1 MNNNAKEVAMVSQ
14 QTEQSAIPFG
24 KPARIGN
31 FKIWKS
37 KFELVSD
44 PTEEQR
50 KKIAE
55 ESRGKKKAVRQ
66 KVTIDC
72 INVSIL
78 DGSWMV
84 RIPQT
89 FEQFAMLSL
98 AYSWSLSEDKD
109 EQVKGSDY
117 LRTAISN
124 MYYVSCI
131 CNGFFHHGVEMVTS
145 AYADPD
151 LLKENERGV
160 AFLNDAKLTIERF
173 LEWRKGY
180 DELVAAGE
188 PSDRELHQDEIA
200 EQAIELLDNE
210 EKKE

>member
-1 MNNNAKEVAMVSQ
+1 MNNNAKVVAMGSQ
-14 QTEQSAIPFG
+14 QTEQSAIPYG

-50 KKIAE
+50 KKVAE

-98 AYSWSLSEDKD
+98 AYSWSLSDDKD
-109 EQVKGSDY
+109 EQVKGTDY

-131 CNGFFHHGVEMVTS
+131 CNGYFHHGVEMVTS
-145 AYADPD
+145 AYVDPE

-160 AFLNDAKLTIERF
+160 AFLKDAKLTIERF

-180 DELVAAGE
+180 DKLVAEGE
-188 PSDRELHQDEIA
+188 PSERELHQDEIA
-200 EQAIELLDNE
+200 EQAMEILANE

>member
-1 MNNNAKEVAMVSQ
+1 MNNNAKEVAIPSQ
-14 QTEQSAIPFG
+14 QTKQSAIPYG

-37 KFELVSD
+37 KYTFD
-44 PTEEQR
+44 KDADG
-50 KKIAE
+50 KKIKPQIV
-55 ESRGKKKAVRQ
+55 G
-66 KVTIDC
+66 DC

-89 FEQFAMLSL
+89 FEQFAMLNL
-98 AYSWSLSEDKD
+98 AYTWSLSEDKD
-109 EQVKGSDY
+109 ERTKGTDY

-145 AYADPD
+145 AYADPE
-151 LLKENERGV
+151 LLRENERNE
-160 AFLNDAKLTIERF
+160 AFLKDAKLTIERF

-180 DELVAAGE
+180 DEMVAAGE

-200 EQAIELLDNE
+200 KQAMEILSE
-210 EKKE
+210 

>member
-1 MNNNAKEVAMVSQ
+1 MSDKNKVVAAMPQ
-14 QTEQSAIPFG
+14 PTGQGGIPFG

-37 KFELVSD
+37 KYTFD
-44 PTEEQR
+44 KDADG
-50 KKIAE
+50 KKIKPQIV
-55 ESRGKKKAVRQ
+55 G
-66 KVTIDC
+66 DC
-72 INVSIL
+72 INVSSL

-109 EQVKGSDY
+109 EQVKGTDY

-145 AYADPD
+145 AYVDPE

-160 AFLNDAKLTIERF
+160 AFLKDAKQTIERF

-180 DELVAAGE
+180 DAMVTAGE

-200 EQAIELLDNE
+200 EQAMEILSE
-210 EKKE
+210 

>member
-1 MNNNAKEVAMVSQ
+1 MDNNAKEVAMVSQ
-14 QTEQSAIPFG
+14 QTKQSAIPFG

-50 KKIAE
+50 KKVAE
-55 ESRGKKKAVRQ
+55 ESKGKKKAIRQ

-109 EQVKGSDY
+109 EQVKGTDY

-131 CNGFFHHGVEMVTS
+131 CNGFYHHGVEMVTS

-160 AFLNDAKLTIERF
+160 AFLKDAKQTIERF

-180 DELVAAGE
+180 DEQVAAGE
-188 PSDRELHQDEIA
+188 PSDRELHQDELA
-200 EQAIELLDNE
+200 EQAMDILGE
-210 EKKE
+210 

>member
-1 MNNNAKEVAMVSQ
+1 MSNKAKEVAIQSQ

-50 KKIAE
+50 KKVAE
-55 ESRGKKKAVRQ
+55 ESGGKKKAIRQ

-98 AYSWSLSEDKD
+98 AYSWSLSDDKD
-109 EQVKGSDY
+109 EQVKGTDY

-160 AFLNDAKLTIERF
+160 AFLKDAKQTIERF

-180 DELVAAGE
+180 DELVEAGE
-188 PSDRELHQDEIA
+188 PSDRELHQEEIA
-200 EQAIELLDNE
+200 EKAMEILDGKE
-210 EKKE
+210 DKK

>member
-1 MNNNAKEVAMVSQ
+1 MEEKK
-14 QTEQSAIPFG
+14 TENLSTIPYG

-37 KFELVSD
+37 KFELVSN

-50 KKIAE
+50 KKVAE
-55 ESRGKKKAVRQ
+55 ESKGKKKAVRQ

-84 RIPQT
+84 RIPET

-98 AYSWSLSEDKD
+98 AYAWSLSEDKD
-109 EQVKGSDY
+109 KQVKGTDY

-124 MYYVSCI
+124 MYYVSCV
-131 CNGFFHHGVEMVTS
+131 CNGFYHHAVEMVTS
-145 AYADPD
+145 AYVDPE

-160 AFLNDAKLTIERF
+160 AFLKDAKLTIERF

-180 DELVAAGE
+180 DEMVAAGE

-200 EQAIELLDNE
+200 EQAMEILSDGD
-210 EKKE
+210 KKD

>member
-1 MNNNAKEVAMVSQ
+1 MNNNAKEVAIGSQ

-44 PTEEQR
+44 PSEEQR
-50 KKIAE
+50 KKVAE
-55 ESRGKKKAVRQ
+55 ESRGKKKAVRR

-72 INVSIL
+72 INVSVL

-98 AYSWSLSEDKD
+98 AYSWSLSEDED
-109 EQVKGSDY
+109 EQVKGNDY

-131 CNGFFHHGVEMVTS
+131 CNGFYHHGVEMVTS

-151 LLKENERGV
+151 LLKETKRGE
-160 AFLNDAKLTIERF
+160 AFLKDVKDTIERF
-173 LEWRKGY
+173 LVWRKEY
-180 DELVAAGE
+180 EKHVKENE
-188 PSDRELHQDEIA
+188 PTEQDLHQEEIA
-200 EQAIELLDNE
+200 EEAMGILNGDG
-210 EKKE
+210 EK

>member
-1 MNNNAKEVAMVSQ
+1 MEEKK
-14 QTEQSAIPFG
+14 TENLSTIPFG

-37 KFELVSD
+37 KFELVSN
-44 PTEEQR
+44 PTEDQR
-50 KKIAE
+50 KKFAE
-55 ESRGKKKAVRQ
+55 ESKGKKKAARQ

-78 DGSWMV
+78 DGSWTV

-89 FEQFAMLSL
+89 FEQFAMISL

-109 EQVKGSDY
+109 EQVKGLDY

-145 AYADPD
+145 AYVDPE
-151 LLKENERGV
+151 LLKENERHE
-160 AFLNDAKLTIERF
+160 AFQKDVKLTIERF

-180 DELVAAGE
+180 DKLVEAGE
-188 PSDRELHQDEIA
+188 PSDIELHQDEIA
-200 EQAIELLDNE
+200 EQAMDILANE
-210 EKKE
+210 EKK

>member
-1 MNNNAKEVAMVSQ
+1 MSDKAKEVAMVSQ
-14 QTEQSAIPFG
+14 QTGQSSIPFG

-50 KKIAE
+50 KKVAE
-55 ESRGKKKAVRQ
+55 ESGGKKKAIRQ

-109 EQVKGSDY
+109 EQVKGRDY

-160 AFLNDAKLTIERF
+160 AFLKDAKLTIERF

-180 DELVAAGE
+180 DELVEAGE
-188 PSDRELHQDEIA
+188 PSDRELHQEEIA
-200 EQAIELLDNE
+200 EKAMEILDGKE
-210 EKKE
+210 DKK

>member
-1 MNNNAKEVAMVSQ
+1 MSNKAKEVAMVSQ
-14 QTEQSAIPFG
+14 HTGHGGIPFW
-24 KPARIGN
+24 KVARIGN

-37 KFELVSD
+37 KYTFD
-44 PTEEQR
+44 R
-50 KKIAE
+50 DADGKKI
-55 ESRGKKKAVRQ
+55 RPQIVG
-66 KVTIDC
+66 DC

-84 RIPQT
+84 RIPHT

-98 AYSWSLSEDKD
+98 AYAWSLSEDKD
-109 EQVKGSDY
+109 EQVKGREY

-145 AYADPD
+145 AYVDPD
-151 LLKENERGV
+151 LLKENERNE
-160 AFLNDAKLTIERF
+160 AFLKDAKLTIERF

-180 DELVAAGE
+180 DAMVAAGE

-200 EQAIELLDNE
+200 EQAMEILSE
-210 EKKE
+210 

>member
-1 MNNNAKEVAMVSQ
+1 MNNNAKEVAIGSQ
-14 QTEQSAIPFG
+14 QTGQIGIPFG

-37 KFELVSD
+37 MFELVSD

-50 KKIAE
+50 KKVAE
-55 ESRGKKKAVRQ
+55 ESKGKKKAVRQ

-84 RIPQT
+84 RIPET
-89 FEQFAMLSL
+89 FEQFQMFGL
-98 AYSWSLSEDKD
+98 AYSLSLSEDKD
-109 EQVKGSDY
+109 EQVKGIDY

-145 AYADPD
+145 AYVDPE
-151 LLKENERGV
+151 LLKENERNE
-160 AFLNDAKLTIERF
+160 AFLKDAKQTIERF

-180 DELVAAGE
+180 DKLVAAGE

-200 EQAIELLDNE
+200 EQAMDILANGD
-210 EKKE
+210 KKE

>member
-1 MNNNAKEVAMVSQ
+1 MNNKAKEVAIESQ
-14 QTEQSAIPFG
+14 QTKQSAIPFG

-50 KKIAE
+50 KKVFE
-55 ESRGKKKAVRQ
+55 ESKGKKKAVRQ
-66 KVTIDC
+66 KLTIDC

-109 EQVKGSDY
+109 EQVKGLDY

-160 AFLNDAKLTIERF
+160 AFLKDAKQTIERF
-173 LEWRKGY
+173 MEWRKGY
-180 DELVAAGE
+180 DKLVEAGE

-200 EQAIELLDNE
+200 EQAMEILADGD
-210 EKKE
+210 KKE

>member
-1 MNNNAKEVAMVSQ
+1 MNNNAKVVAMGSQ
-14 QTEQSAIPFG
+14 QTEQSTIPFG

-50 KKIAE
+50 KKVAE
-55 ESRGKKKAVRQ
+55 ESKGKRKAVRQ

-78 DGSWMV
+78 DGSWTV

-98 AYSWSLSEDKD
+98 AYSWSLSDDKD
-109 EQVKGSDY
+109 EQVKGTDY

-145 AYADPD
+145 AYVDPE

-160 AFLNDAKLTIERF
+160 AFLKDAKQTIERF

-180 DELVAAGE
+180 DAMVAAGE

-200 EQAIELLDNE
+200 EQAMEILANE

>member
-1 MNNNAKEVAMVSQ
+1 MNNNAKEVAIGSQ

-50 KKIAE
+50 KKVAE

-78 DGSWMV
+78 DGSWTV

-109 EQVKGSDY
+109 EQVKGRDY

-131 CNGFFHHGVEMVTS
+131 CNGFYHHGVEMVTS

-160 AFLNDAKLTIERF
+160 AFLKDAKLTIERF

-200 EQAIELLDNE
+200 EQAIELLANE

>member
-1 MNNNAKEVAMVSQ
+1 MNNNAKEVAIGSQ

-50 KKIAE
+50 KKVAE

-78 DGSWMV
+78 DGSWTV

-98 AYSWSLSEDKD
+98 AYSWFLSEDKD
-109 EQVKGSDY
+109 EQVKGRDY

-160 AFLNDAKLTIERF
+160 AFLKDAKLTIERF

-200 EQAIELLDNE
+200 EQAIELLANE

>member
-1 MNNNAKEVAMVSQ
+1 MSDKAKEVAMGSQ
-14 QTEQSAIPFG
+14 QTKQSVIPFG

-37 KFELVSD
+37 KFELGADV
-44 PTEEQR
+44 E
-50 KKIAE
+50 
-55 ESRGKKKAVRQ
+55 GKKGKKR

-78 DGSWMV
+78 DGSWTV

-98 AYSWSLSEDKD
+98 AYSWSQSEDKD
-109 EQVKGSDY
+109 EQVKGTDY

-131 CNGFFHHGVEMVTS
+131 CNGFYHHGVEMVTS

-160 AFLNDAKLTIERF
+160 AFLKDAKLTIERF

-180 DELVAAGE
+180 DEMVSAGE

-200 EQAIELLDNE
+200 EQAMDILGE
-210 EKKE
+210 

>member
-1 MNNNAKEVAMVSQ
+1 MDNNAKEVAMESQ
-14 QTEQSAIPFG
+14 QTKQSVIPFG

-37 KFELVSD
+37 KFELVS
-44 PTEEQR
+44 
-50 KKIAE
+50 
-55 ESRGKKKAVRQ
+55 ESDGKKGKRQ
-66 KVTIDC
+66 KISIDC

-89 FEQFAMLSL
+89 FEQFAMFSL
-98 AYSWSLSEDKD
+98 AYSWSLSEDR
-109 EQVKGSDY
+109 EERVKGTDY

-131 CNGFFHHGVEMVTS
+131 CNGFYHHGVEMVTS
-145 AYADPD
+145 AYADPE
-151 LLKENERGV
+151 LLKENERNE
-160 AFLNDAKLTIERF
+160 AFLKEAKQTIERF

-180 DELVAAGE
+180 DEMVAAGE
-188 PSDRELHQDEIA
+188 PSDRELHQDELA
-200 EQAIELLDNE
+200 EQAMDILVNE
-210 EKKE
+210 DKKE

>member
-1 MNNNAKEVAMVSQ
+1 MSDKAKEVAMVSQ
-14 QTEQSAIPFG
+14 QTGQSGIPFG

-44 PTEEQR
+44 PNEEQR
-50 KKIAE
+50 KKVAE
-55 ESRGKKKAVRQ
+55 ESRGKKKAVRR

-72 INVSIL
+72 INVSVL

-109 EQVKGSDY
+109 EQVKGTDY

-131 CNGFFHHGVEMVTS
+131 CNGFYHHGVEMVTS

-151 LLKENERGV
+151 LLKENERSV
-160 AFLNDAKLTIERF
+160 AFLKDAKLTVERF
-173 LEWRKGY
+173 LEWRMGY

-200 EQAIELLDNE
+200 EQAIELLANE

>member
-1 MNNNAKEVAMVSQ
+1 MEEKK
-14 QTEQSAIPFG
+14 TENLSTIPFG

-37 KFELVSD
+37 KYTFD
-44 PTEEQR
+44 R
-50 KKIAE
+50 DADGKKIKPQIV
-55 ESRGKKKAVRQ
+55 G
-66 KVTIDC
+66 DC

-109 EQVKGSDY
+109 EQVKGLDY
-117 LRTAISN
+117 IRTAISN

-131 CNGFFHHGVEMVTS
+131 CNGFYHHGVEMVTS
-145 AYADPD
+145 AYADPE

-160 AFLNDAKLTIERF
+160 AFLKDAKLTIERF

-180 DELVAAGE
+180 DKLVEAGE

-200 EQAIELLDNE
+200 EQAMDILANE

>member
-1 MNNNAKEVAMVSQ
+1 MEENK
-14 QTEQSAIPFG
+14 TENLSMIPFG

-37 KFELVSD
+37 KFDLVSD

-50 KKIAE
+50 KKVVE
-55 ESRGKKKAVRQ
+55 ESKGKKKAVRQ
-66 KVTIDC
+66 KLTIDC

-98 AYSWSLSEDKD
+98 AYAWSLSDDKD
-109 EQVKGSDY
+109 EQVKGREY

-151 LLKENERGV
+151 FLKENERGV
-160 AFLNDAKLTIERF
+160 AFLKDAKQTIERF

-180 DELVAAGE
+180 DKLVEAGE

-200 EQAIELLDNE
+200 EQAMEILSDGD
-210 EKKE
+210 KKE

>member
-1 MNNNAKEVAMVSQ
+1 MSNKAKEVAIQSQ

-50 KKIAE
+50 KKVAE
-55 ESRGKKKAVRQ
+55 ESGGKKKAIRQ
-66 KVTIDC
+66 KVTIEC

-98 AYSWSLSEDKD
+98 AYSWSLSDDKD
-109 EQVKGSDY
+109 EQVKGTDY

-131 CNGFFHHGVEMVTS
+131 CNGFFHRGVEMVTS

-151 LLKENERGV
+151 LLKENERGA
-160 AFLNDAKLTIERF
+160 AFLKDAKLAIERF
-173 LEWRKGY
+173 LEWRNGY
-180 DELVAAGE
+180 DNLVSEGE
-188 PSDRELHQDEIA
+188 PSDIELHQEEIA
-200 EQAIELLDNE
+200 EEAMDILDG
-210 EKKE
+210 KEDK

>member
-1 MNNNAKEVAMVSQ
+1 MSNKAKEVAIQSQ

-50 KKIAE
+50 KKVAE
-55 ESRGKKKAVRQ
+55 ESGGKKKAIRQ

-98 AYSWSLSEDKD
+98 AYLWSLSEDKD
-109 EQVKGSDY
+109 EQVKGRDY

-145 AYADPD
+145 AYAVPD

-160 AFLNDAKLTIERF
+160 AFLKDAKQTIERF
-173 LEWRKGY
+173 LEWRKDY
-180 DELVAAGE
+180 DELVEAGE
-188 PSDRELHQDEIA
+188 PSDRELHQEEIA
-200 EQAIELLDNE
+200 EKAMEIIDGKDY
-210 EKKE
+210 KK

>member
-1 MNNNAKEVAMVSQ
+1 MSDKNKVVAAMPQ
-14 QTEQSAIPFG
+14 HTGHGKIPFG
-24 KPARIGN
+24 MPARIGN

-37 KFELVSD
+37 KYTFD
-44 PTEEQR
+44 KDADG
-50 KKIAE
+50 KKIKPQIV
-55 ESRGKKKAVRQ
+55 G
-66 KVTIDC
+66 DC
-72 INVSIL
+72 INISIL
-78 DGSWMV
+78 DGSWTV

-109 EQVKGSDY
+109 EQVKGREY

-131 CNGFFHHGVEMVTS
+131 CNGFYHHGVEMITS
-145 AYADPD
+145 AYTDPD

-160 AFLNDAKLTIERF
+160 AFLKDAKQTIERF

-180 DELVAAGE
+180 DKLVEAGE

-200 EQAIELLDNE
+200 EQAMDILANE

>member
-1 MNNNAKEVAMVSQ
+1 MSNKAKEVAIQSQ

-50 KKIAE
+50 KKVAE
-55 ESRGKKKAVRQ
+55 ESGGKKKAIRQ

-98 AYSWSLSEDKD
+98 AYSWSLSDDKD
-109 EQVKGSDY
+109 EQVKGTDY

-160 AFLNDAKLTIERF
+160 AFLKDAKQTIERF

-180 DELVAAGE
+180 DELVKAGE
-188 PSDRELHQDEIA
+188 PSDRELHQEEIA
-200 EQAIELLDNE
+200 EKAMEILDGKE
-210 EKKE
+210 DKK

>member
-1 MNNNAKEVAMVSQ
+1 MEEKK
-14 QTEQSAIPFG
+14 TECLSMIPFG

-37 KFELVSD
+37 KFELVAGGD
-44 PTEEQR
+44 
-50 KKIAE
+50 
-55 ESRGKKKAVRQ
+55 GKKVKKQ
-66 KVTIDC
+66 KVNIDC

-89 FEQFAMLSL
+89 FEQFAMLCL

-109 EQVKGSDY
+109 EQVKGTDY

-160 AFLNDAKLTIERF
+160 AFLKDAKQTIERF

-180 DELVAAGE
+180 DAMVAAGE
-188 PSDRELHQDEIA
+188 PNDRELHQDEIA
-200 EQAIELLDNE
+200 EQAMDILANE
-210 EKKE
+210 EKK

>member
-1 MNNNAKEVAMVSQ
+1 MEEKKTDKLSM
-14 QTEQSAIPFG
+14 IPFG

-50 KKIAE
+50 KKVAE
-55 ESRGKKKAVRQ
+55 ESKGKKKAVRQ
-66 KVTIDC
+66 KINIDC

-98 AYSWSLSEDKD
+98 AYTWSQSEDKD
-109 EQVKGSDY
+109 EQVKGLDY

-131 CNGFFHHGVEMVTS
+131 CNGFYHHGVEMVTS
-145 AYADPD
+145 AYADPE
-151 LLKENERGV
+151 LLKENDRHET
-160 AFLNDAKLTIERF
+160 FLKDAKQTIERF
-173 LEWRKGY
+173 LKWRKGY
-180 DELVAAGE
+180 DEMVAAGE

-200 EQAIELLDNE
+200 EQAMDILANE
-210 EKKE
+210 DKKE

>member
-1 MNNNAKEVAMVSQ
+1 MEEKK
-14 QTEQSAIPFG
+14 TENLSTIPFG

-37 KFELVSD
+37 KFELVSV

-50 KKIAE
+50 KKVVE
-55 ESRGKKKAVRQ
+55 ESKGKKKAARQ

-72 INVSIL
+72 INISIL
-78 DGSWMV
+78 DGSWTV

-109 EQVKGSDY
+109 EQVKGTDY
-117 LRTAISN
+117 LRTTISN

-131 CNGFFHHGVEMVTS
+131 CNGFYHHGVEMVTS

-160 AFLNDAKLTIERF
+160 AFMKDAKLTIERF

-180 DELVAAGE
+180 DKLVEAGE
-188 PSDRELHQDEIA
+188 PSDIELHQDEIA
-200 EQAIELLDNE
+200 EQAMDILANE
-210 EKKE
+210 EKK

>member
-1 MNNNAKEVAMVSQ
+1 MEEKK
-14 QTEQSAIPFG
+14 TEKISMIPFG

-50 KKIAE
+50 RKVAE

-78 DGSWMV
+78 DGSWTV

-109 EQVKGSDY
+109 EQVKGLDY

-131 CNGFFHHGVEMVTS
+131 CNGFYHHGVEMVTS

-160 AFLNDAKLTIERF
+160 AFLKNAKQTIERF

-180 DELVAAGE
+180 DKLAGTGE

-200 EQAIELLDNE
+200 EQAMEMLANKDN
-210 EKKE
+210 KE

>member
-1 MNNNAKEVAMVSQ
+1 MNNNAKHVATESQ
-14 QTEQSAIPFG
+14 QTKQSVIPFG

-37 KFELVSD
+37 KFELVSN

-50 KKIAE
+50 KKVAE
-55 ESRGKKKAVRQ
+55 ESKGKKKAVRQ

-78 DGSWMV
+78 DSSWMV

-98 AYSWSLSEDKD
+98 AYTWSQSEDKG
-109 EQVKGSDY
+109 EQVKGTDY

-131 CNGFFHHGVEMVTS
+131 CNGFYHHGVKMVTS

-151 LLKENERGV
+151 LLKENERNE
-160 AFLNDAKLTIERF
+160 AFLKDAKLTIERF

-180 DELVAAGE
+180 DEMVASGE
-188 PSDRELHQDEIA
+188 PSDRELHQDELA
-200 EQAIELLDNE
+200 EQAMDILSNE
-210 EKKE
+210 DKKE

>member
-1 MNNNAKEVAMVSQ
+1 MSNKAKEVAIQSQ

-50 KKIAE
+50 KKVAE
-55 ESRGKKKAVRQ
+55 ESGGKKKAIRQ

-89 FEQFAMLSL
+89 FEQFTMLSL
-98 AYSWSLSEDKD
+98 AYSWSLSDDKD
-109 EQVKGSDY
+109 EQVKGTDY

-160 AFLNDAKLTIERF
+160 AFLKDAKQTIERF

-180 DELVAAGE
+180 DELVKAGE
-188 PSDRELHQDEIA
+188 PSDRELHQEEIA
-200 EQAIELLDNE
+200 EKAMEILDGKE
-210 EKKE
+210 DKK

>member
-1 MNNNAKEVAMVSQ
+1 MNNKAKEVAMTSQ
-14 QTEQSAIPFG
+14 HTGHGKIPYG
-24 KPARIGN
+24 KPERIGN

-50 KKIAE
+50 KKVVE

-78 DGSWMV
+78 DGSWTV

-109 EQVKGSDY
+109 EQVKGTDY

-131 CNGFFHHGVEMVTS
+131 CNGFYHHGVEMVTS
-145 AYADPD
+145 AYVDPD

-160 AFLNDAKLTIERF
+160 AFLKDVKQTIERF

-180 DELVAAGE
+180 DAMVDAGE

-200 EQAIELLDNE
+200 EQAMDILANE
-210 EKKE
+210 EKK